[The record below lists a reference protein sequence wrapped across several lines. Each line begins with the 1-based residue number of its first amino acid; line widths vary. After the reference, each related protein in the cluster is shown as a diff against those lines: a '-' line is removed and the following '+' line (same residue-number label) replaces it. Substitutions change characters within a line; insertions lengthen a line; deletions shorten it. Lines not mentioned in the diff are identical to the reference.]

1 MRHML
6 RLDWSVSLRR
16 LSIALV
22 LGVVAMAGMTYLP
35 MHLVHRGKGASVR
48 QVRRGVHE
56 WWHARDAVFGVR
68 WSNLMLNDQPLSI
81 PMWDGEMHGWEEPP
95 PPPYPVAQ
103 FVRIGTLAVGWP
115 LPTVAMRWTVT
126 STNQSF
132 PVPAELDDADTS
144 LPYAVESATTGR
156 RGGKPQEIRL
166 LWMGIAFNTV
176 FYGAVLVGPLA
187 LARRLARR
195 TAPAGTSG

>member
-1 MRHML
+1 MRRML
-6 RLDWSVSLRR
+6 RLDWSVSLPR
-16 LSIALV
+16 LAAGLV
-22 LGVVAMAGMTYLP
+22 FGIVAMAAMTYLP
-35 MHLVHRGKGASVR
+35 MHLVHRGKGATVR
-48 QVRRGVHE
+48 TVYRGSNA

-68 WSNLMLNDQPLSI
+68 WSNLMLIDPPLST
-81 PMWDGEMHGWEEPP
+81 PVWEGEMHGWEEPP

-144 LPYAVESATTGR
+144 LPYAVESAMAGT
-156 RGGKPQEIRL
+156 RGGKPQERRL
-166 LWMGIAFNTV
+166 LWAGILFNVV

-187 LARRLARR
+187 LARRFTRRAASAAAR
-195 TAPAGTSG
+195 